1 MIPESFNRPR
11 SSGVAQSS
19 SSRAAWLLAVSVAVP
34 ASGAVPPTPP
44 RIGTHPAPLQLV
56 LGSGGTL
63 RVSASGTQPLSYLWL
78 KDDQP
83 VPRGTNSTLSL
94 ISVQPSSAGA
104 YRVVVS
110 NEVGVVTSS
119 NALVRVVTTPV
130 VLRQPVT
137 TTAEPGRSV
146 TFSVQ
151 AIGYGTLVYQW
162 LRDGVPIPGAETA
175 SWTLPDAQRADEGE
189 YSVRI
194 SNYFGSETSTGTE
207 LRLFRPPTEEEMAP
221 GIRSLS
227 VPGPAVA
234 GASVRF
240 EVVASGDKP
249 VALQWNR
256 DGRPLPGVTN
266 AVWNRTDLDASQT
279 GSYSVTVS
287 NRIGSVTSDA
297 VFFEV
302 LPPTRPPND
311 DFASREPLHL
321 APLASGSSFGA
332 TAEPLEPPPASGRGG
347 RSVWWNYRA
356 PGDGTVTIG
365 TANSSIYAIVSV
377 YTGDTLEGL
386 VPVSQAASTAG
397 PGRTQV
403 QFHAMRGVDYAV
415 SVDDYYG
422 SAGSISLSTTLQPDP
437 PADQPPSFL
446 SQPPP
451 EAEILSGETLSLRF
465 SATGAFPVRHAW
477 YRDDRPLEGFA
488 GPELVLT
495 NAQPGD
501 SGRYRLVLSNANGRL
516 ESDPVEVRVAATPPR
531 FRGSPIDRSI
541 TAGYPLTLSVLP
553 TGTEPFSYQW
563 RVDGRPIADATNRT
577 FVRNLV
583 VPNQTMGFS
592 VVVSNPVGSV
602 TSRVAEVRVNPAGVR
617 YRWSTFAGTGT
628 AGTADGPGVT
638 ARFSSPSGI
647 ARSSS
652 GNLWVAD
659 AGSGRIRRV
668 SPAGEV
674 TSWSGP
680 DGLPQ
685 TISSPVDIAL
695 DDHGLPLILSNGRG
709 LVRFTAEGRQVL
721 FSADSGWAMHR
732 DEDGSTWFS
741 SGFGNTVSKLDPD
754 GTRRTLAAGTQVT
767 DLTRHPDGDLLLA
780 DASAGVVRRMA
791 ADGTLALFAGLEGGN
806 GFDDGP
812 PGTARFSHPN
822 SVSVDTAGNVFVA
835 DEFASAI
842 RRIAPDG
849 RVTTVG
855 GRGSNGMSEGVGS
868 EARFNSPR
876 RVLAAP
882 DGRLFVVDTGN
893 HRIRVGEPL
902 APGAPSLDVRR
913 DGNSLRFVWEPGDGL
928 WVLESAGSLDAVAHW
943 EPVDPL
949 QDTTPVLRVPDEPE
963 SPGVR
968 YFRLRSP

>member
-1 MIPESFNRPR
+1 
-11 SSGVAQSS
+11 
-19 SSRAAWLLAVSVAVP
+19 
-34 ASGAVPPTPP
+34 
-44 RIGTHPAPLQLV
+44 V

-63 RVSASGTQPLSYLWL
+63 RVLASGTQPLSYLWL

-94 ISVQPSSAGA
+94 TSVQPSSAGA

-302 LPPTRPPND
+302 LPRTRPPND
-311 DFASREPLHL
+311 DFAGREPLHL

-332 TAEPLEPPPASGRGG
+332 TVEPQEPPPFSGRGG
-347 RSVWWNYRA
+347 RSVWWYYRA
-356 PGDGTVTIG
+356 PGNGTVTIG
-365 TANSSIYAIVSV
+365 TTNSSIYAIVSV

-403 QFHAMRGVDYAV
+403 QFHATRGVDYAV

-422 SAGSISLSTTLQPDP
+422 SAGSISLSTTLHPDP

-477 YRDDRPLEGFA
+477 YRDDRLLETFV

-516 ESDPVEVRVAATPPR
+516 ESDPVEVRVAATLPR
-531 FRGSPIDRSI
+531 FSGSPIDRSI

-583 VPNQTMGFS
+583 VPDRILGFS

-617 YRWSTFAGTGT
+617 YRWSTFAGGGTG
-628 AGTADGPGVT
+628 GRADGPAST
-638 ARFSSPSGI
+638 ARFSAPSGI

-659 AGSGRIRRV
+659 FGSGRIRLI

-674 TSWSGP
+674 ATLSGP

-685 TISSPVDIAL
+685 SVNSAVDIAL
-695 DDHGLPLILSNGRG
+695 DGSGRPVVLSNGRG

-721 FSADSGWAMHR
+721 FSADPGWGLHL

-741 SGFGNTVSKLDPD
+741 SVGTVSKLDPD
-754 GTRRTLAAGTQVT
+754 GTRRTLAAGTGVT
-767 DLTRHPDGDLLLA
+767 DLIRHPNGNLLLA
-780 DASAGVVRRMA
+780 DASAGVIRRMA
-791 ADGTLALFAGLEGGN
+791 ADGTLTLFAGIEGGK
-806 GFDDGP
+806 GFADGP

-855 GRGSNGMSEGVGS
+855 GRGSNGLSEGIGS
-868 EARFNSPR
+868 EARFNNPR

-882 DGRLFVVDTGN
+882 DGRLFVVDTQN

-902 APGAPSLDVRR
+902 VPGAPSLDVRR
-913 DGNSLRFVWEPGDGL
+913 DGDSLRFAWEPGDGL
-928 WVLESAGSLDAVAHW
+928 WVLESAASLDPNAHW

-949 QDTTPVLRVPDEPE
+949 QDTTPVLPVPYGPKTL
-963 SPGVR
+963 GAR